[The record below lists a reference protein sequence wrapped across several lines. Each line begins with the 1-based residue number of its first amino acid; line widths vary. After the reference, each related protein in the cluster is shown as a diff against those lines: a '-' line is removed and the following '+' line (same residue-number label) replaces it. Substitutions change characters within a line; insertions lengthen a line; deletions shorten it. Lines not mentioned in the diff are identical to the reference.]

1 MAHHKHKKKTKERKS
16 LSKFLEK
23 TSKNTSKKSVTDG
36 KINPDTVQKV
46 LELFDNNPQKF
57 YTFKHLCKEFGITAK
72 KYKLELEGILIALI
86 SQNFIE
92 EVDDEVFRS
101 TKETEGI
108 IGIVDYVNPSFAYII
123 PENKKEGDED
133 IWVNTKN
140 LMRALDGDK
149 VEVQLIHTN
158 KNKPEGKVVRIIERG
173 KREFVG
179 TVDIDTRYAFVI
191 PTDRKM
197 HFDIFVHPADL
208 NGAEDGQRVVVEII
222 EWKDRDKNPIGRIK
236 KVLGYMGEH
245 ETEMH
250 TIMFEFGLPD
260 KFPEDVEHEA
270 EKISTKILK
279 KDLKNR
285 RDFRGVTTFTI
296 DPVNAK
302 DFDDALSIRALENN
316 QWEIGVHIADVSYY
330 VKPDSLLE
338 KEAYQRA
345 TSVYL
350 VDRVVPMLPEKLS
363 NVVCSLRPNEDR
375 LTFSVVFVLDDEAN
389 ILSQWFG
396 RTVIH
401 SNRRFTY
408 EEAQTVL
415 ETGKGDYAEELIV
428 LNNLAKKLRKERF
441 KNGAISFESPEF
453 YFELDELGRPIRLTP
468 KIRKDAH
475 KLIEEFMLLA
485 NKAVATFVYNKK
497 EQGKPV
503 TMVYRIHDDPD
514 PQRIEDLAHFVHRFG
529 YKLNTKPF
537 ALRQSL
543 NQLSQDVE
551 GKQEQGIIEAQ
562 ALRSMAKAR
571 YTTDAKPHYGLGFDH
586 YSHFTSPIRRYPDVM
601 AHRLLQHYLDGGK
614 SVNKEEFEER
624 CKHSSAMEK
633 RAADAERA
641 SIKYKQVE
649 YMERFLK
656 KVMSGYI
663 SGVTEWG
670 IYVEMDETKC
680 EGLVRYSEMKDDH
693 YIYDEKNFQVVGQ
706 KTKKVY
712 RLGDR
717 VHVRVMKTD
726 LEKRTI
732 ELNLLKS

>member
-1 MAHHKHKKKTKERKS
+1 MSHHKHKNKTKETKS
-16 LSKFLEK
+16 SSKP
-23 TSKNTSKKSVTDG
+23 SKKSVVDG
-36 KINPDTVQKV
+36 KINPQTAQKV
-46 LELFDNNPQKF
+46 LDLFDRNPQKF

-72 KYKLELEGILIALI
+72 KYKLELEGVLIALL

-92 EVDDEVFRS
+92 QVDDDVFRS
-101 TKETEGI
+101 TKEVEGI
-108 IGIVDYVNPSFAYII
+108 VGVVDFVNPSFAYII
-123 PENKKEGDED
+123 PDNKKEGEED
-133 IWVNTKN
+133 IWVSVKN
-140 LMRALDGDK
+140 LMRSLDGDK

-158 KNKPEGKVVRIIERG
+158 KNKPEGKVIRILERG

-179 TVDIDTRYAFVI
+179 TVDIDTRFAFVI

-197 HFDIFVHPADL
+197 HYDIFVHSADL
-208 NGAEDGQRVVVEII
+208 NGAEDGQRVVAEVVEWR
-222 EWKDRDKNPIGRIK
+222 ERDKNPIGRIK

-260 KFPEDVEHEA
+260 KFPDEVEHEA
-270 EKISTKILK
+270 EKISDKILK
-279 KDLKNR
+279 KDIKDR
-285 RDFRGVTTFTI
+285 RDFRGITTFTI

-302 DFDDALSIRALENN
+302 DFDDALSIKALGNN
-316 QWEIGVHIADVSYY
+316 QWEIGVHIADVSHY
-330 VKPDSLLE
+330 VKPDTALE

-375 LTFSVVFVLDDEAN
+375 LTFSAVFVLDSEAN

-396 RTVIH
+396 RTIIH

-408 EEAQTVL
+408 EDAQTVL
-415 ETGKGDYAEELIV
+415 ETGKGDYAEELIL
-428 LNNLAKKLRKERF
+428 LNNLAKKMKKERF

-485 NKAVATFVYNKK
+485 NKAVATFVHHKK
-497 EQGKPV
+497 EQDKSV

-514 PQRIEDLAHFVHRFG
+514 PQRVEDLASFVHRFG

-543 NQLSQDVE
+543 NQLSQEVE
-551 GKQEQGIIEAQ
+551 GKQEQGIIESQ
-562 ALRSMAKAR
+562 AVRSMAKAR
-571 YTTDAKPHYGLGFDH
+571 YTTDAKHHYGLGFDH

-614 SVNKEEFEER
+614 SANKEEYEMR

-641 SIKYKQVE
+641 SLKYKQVE
-649 YMERFLK
+649 YMERFVK

-663 SGVTEWG
+663 SGVTDWG

-693 YIYDEKNFQVVGQ
+693 YIFDEKNFQVVGQ
-706 KTKKVY
+706 KTKKIY

-732 ELNLLKS
+732 DLSLLKG